1 MGYIFEV
8 CFDFGIFY
16 IDFVVCFDCIYG
28 FGGSFVG
35 FDFVGIVIDCCM
47 EVGFGIIK
55 ICNRISM
62 EGIKVKIY
70 FKDIVYLEVK

>member
-47 EVGFGIIK
+47 E
-55 ICNRISM
+55 
-62 EGIKVKIY
+62 GIKVKIY